1 MKTHKRLLTMN
12 HLILRILFITCAFF
26 TIQHAN
32 SQDKALTKTL
42 DEKSNKRIESAEKL
56 ISKGD
61 NIVDETKDLQ
71 EEVEALQNADGR
83 IKTRKINKRN
93 KKIAQA
99 KVKASLYYQ
108 DGYKKYIDV
117 LDDHLRAI
125 EKSGNS
131 IAKQMRD
138 DTKDLERKAK
148 KQYNKAENLSSPD
161 KMIEL
166 IELAQSN
173 QQKAIELQ
181 TKCILSL
188 SELEIVEEAPLLAEE
203 TVAPDSTLINEVVAE
218 EPVIAAAD
226 TTSMSPVNETVMA
239 EATPEATTASTPVPA
254 TPAVAM
260 GATMGATLIPTAS
273 DSLQNDSLLVD
284 EIIEAT
290 PLVEEK
296 ATQEL
301 VVLEEPK
308 TVMDIFLTIQFMADK
323 KPASTEQIESLYS
336 GSKEIIEMNINNWF
350 KYSVGK
356 YQDLEKAK
364 AEMKAEN
371 IKGFI
376 VAYNKNQRISV
387 KEAVSLL
394 NGES

>member
-1 MKTHKRLLTMN
+1 MN